1 MKKIFC
7 IILALSILLGCS
19 INETL
24 SEEEIIR
31 NRVNDFFKEVYEG
44 DIEEASKYLSGDAK
58 ELVQRFDINEIL
70 KNYLGGFP
78 LSLPASVSKS
88 IISRFAKDG
97 IKSHEVLEIRR
108 INDELYEVDVKLNML
123 DLENI
128 IKKININEITKVLT
142 DNYQEILKIIF
153 GGGEESIQKV
163 IESIVDSFSNMESF
177 KDFSFYNDRY
187 ITMELEKDVKWYI
200 KTLFK
205 QY

>member
-31 NRVNDFFKEVYEG
+31 NRVNDFFKEVYKG

-88 IISRFAKDG
+88 IVSRFAKDG
-97 IKSHEVLEIRR
+97 IKSHEVLEIRK